1 MHTSASVP
9 IPTFRLS
16 SVHPVTQAF
25 GENRGMDEQL
35 KNQVGVARV
44 ITDRAT
50 CAYIGDVFILESHC
64 GHGLSKLLRDKR
76 H

>member
-1 MHTSASVP
+1 
-9 IPTFRLS
+9 
-16 SVHPVTQAF
+16 
-25 GENRGMDEQL
+25 MDDQL